1 LGLFVGFCGRVWD
14 EFDWCL
20 GLRSCGCK
28 MGSGSNEWEW
38 NLVNTSEV
46 TDAEQPERAPRE
58 TENRRLIHRH
68 CQEERACDLD

>member
-1 LGLFVGFCGRVWD
+1 MLGLEVMRMQNGKVEIMNGNGIW
-14 EFDWCL
+14 L
-20 GLRSCGCK
+20 IAL
-28 MGSGSNEWEW
+28 
-38 NLVNTSEV
+38 EV

>member
-1 LGLFVGFCGRVWD
+1 MNGNGIWLIAL
-14 EFDWCL
+14 
-20 GLRSCGCK
+20 
-28 MGSGSNEWEW
+28 
-38 NLVNTSEV
+38 EV